1 MADNNKENRMSIDD
15 FDFAH
20 EDANDDTSMLVNY
33 LVTRLHQAMADN
45 NKENRMSIDDFD
57 FAHEDANDDTS
68 MLVNYLVTRLHKAMG
83 NPALQGE
90 VQQQL
95 HAYGI
100 LPPIQQE
107 RGLERFQGEKPP
119 KEDSLRKK
127 EWRTPIKSSSNSLK
141 GSHHPRRKAMLNM
154 KGVLQ
159 GREKKR
165 KLSSFPFSRRL
176 KMGEDGIAGPP
187 AKKRGAARQIS
198 KDDGSDSEGE
208 SFLPSESGSFQKAS
222 EDVIASRRIVKVRRT
237 PAAQGPSAPNPF
249 ASIRLVA
256 SGVPPI
262 PSTSVTALAPS
273 GEIVEEVAVV
283 KDLVTEVGSTD
294 AVPLGKRQDEM
305 GEVEATGES
314 ADLAEAKTHVETGA
328 VEEQGKENGKGKLE
342 MHKFSKV
349 DEDANKNVQSVNVDD
364 KSEGVIGGN
373 TGKSDDGLSSDIGK
387 EDAKSLS
394 DNRGKVDVD
403 EKEPGES
410 EQGDAGKNEESVA
423 LAASNALDER
433 AVSKETLPPIGT
445 ATSGSFSFGTA
456 PSSFETPTAFASFS
470 STWSAFGSG
479 ASSGTS
485 SGTGFGFSK
494 AASDAAFGSA
504 SSPFG
509 NSNGS
514 SFQLFNTQSS
524 SVTLSAGPPS
534 QPPASAAQFQGGTT
548 PTGEEQE
555 KIVFGA
561 DATLFEFIDAAWKE
575 RGKGELR
582 VNVPLE
588 KSGKARLL
596 MRSKGNLRLIL
607 NASLFPDMKMTSMDS
622 RGVTFVCV
630 NSAVE
635 EKSGLTTYALKFKDS
650 IAAVNFRDAVDAH
663 KSPSQVDLKTPENS
677 PSLHGL

>member
-1 MADNNKENRMSIDD
+1 
-15 FDFAH
+15 
-20 EDANDDTSMLVNY
+20 
-33 LVTRLHQAMADN
+33 
-45 NKENRMSIDDFD
+45 
-57 FAHEDANDDTS
+57 
-68 MLVNYLVTRLHKAMG
+68 
-83 NPALQGE
+83 
-90 VQQQL
+90 
-95 HAYGI
+95 
-100 LPPIQQE
+100 
-107 RGLERFQGEKPP
+107 
-119 KEDSLRKK
+119 
-127 EWRTPIKSSSNSLK
+127 
-141 GSHHPRRKAMLNM
+141 
-154 KGVLQ
+154 
-159 GREKKR
+159 
-165 KLSSFPFSRRL
+165 
-176 KMGEDGIAGPP
+176 MGEDGIAGPP

-237 PAAQGPSAPNPF
+237 PATQGPSTPNPF

-262 PSTSVTALAPS
+262 SSTSVTALAPS

-283 KDLVTEVGSTD
+283 KEQVTEVGSTD
-294 AVPLGKRQDEM
+294 AVPLGERQDGM

-314 ADLAEAKTHVETGA
+314 ADLADAKTHVETGA
-328 VEEQGKENGKGKLE
+328 VEEQGRENGEGKLE
-342 MHKFSKV
+342 MHKFPKV
-349 DEDANKNVQSVNVDD
+349 DEDANKNIQSDNVDD
-364 KSEGVIGGN
+364 KSEVVIGGN

-410 EQGDAGKNEESVA
+410 EQGDAGKGEESVA
-423 LAASNALDER
+423 FAASNALNER
-433 AVSKETLPPIGT
+433 AVGKETLPPIGT

-456 PSSFETPTAFASFS
+456 SSSFETPTAFASFS

-479 ASSGTS
+479 ASSGS
-485 SGTGFGFSK
+485 LGTGFGFSK

-524 SVTLSAGPPS
+524 SVTTLSTGPPS

-582 VNVPLE
+582 VNVPLD

-630 NSAVE
+630 NSAME

-677 PSLHGL
+677 PSLHGP